1 MTGVFVGGQAV
12 NQQVVMKDSAEGWF
26 QDTWG
31 LGLLVNLAPVK
42 VLIGLVIRKGSHA
55 CISNIYHSTLFLD
68 MGGMLLQ
75 E

>member
-42 VLIGLVIRKGSHA
+42 VLIG
-55 CISNIYHSTLFLD
+55 D
-68 MGGMLLQ
+68 
-75 E
+75 